1 MIYMAIQRRRHL
13 FHRLVLG
20 MAVHFLSGSLC
31 YLYGAAAIPS
41 DTVPYQAMGNIGSVT
56 TCNIQGFV
64 LYYSTHAG
72 LLYYGCFSVFSY
84 TAISTSFQHQQYRWI
99 EKYIHS
105 VVHLV
110 PLVAALVLL
119 CDDGYHNSGYGFCAP
134 MDGTP
139 IGCESSFNPDVVC
152 VRSPSLIP
160 QRQVSL
166 LFWIIPLTVDLVF
179 PTMVMLRLYC
189 HVQQQYQQRQQQK
202 GALVPNQKTS
212 AMEKGRR
219 KTNNG
224 NNTTIDIYDLGITP
238 KKIMVQSVIYLVPLY
253 WVVVPFIIYEGLYYT
268 WYNTGSI
275 ENPTHDPRWDSLY
288 SFALFTNI
296 NSSLFALWTMI
307 AYLFFSVKKVRST
320 SQLQHHIAPSPQRPG
335 LRLPLPSSDGDDANN
350 KQQQPSLKQEFTTI
364 NNNHDG
370 GTTDNT
376 NTTNIGAYIFSC
388 EGEIEIMT
396 TLSSRPHH
404 NTHNNSRD
412 ADDVPNEDDGT
423 GAYDDPDGSSVA
435 GITSLGART
444 AQTVGTNDTPLSSG
458 IAATIFKHK
467 MKKKHEQ
474 QQQQCQPQY
483 SFNIFDGT
491 QDASGAFAAYI
502 YDGDSED
509 LSYDNAETKKW
520 NSIQEHV

>member
-1 MIYMAIQRRRHL
+1 
-13 FHRLVLG
+13 

-99 EKYIHS
+99 EKYIYS

-166 LFWIIPLTVDLVF
+166 LFWIIPLAIDLVF

-202 GALVPNQKTS
+202 GALVPNQKSS
-212 AMEKGRR
+212 AMEKGKR
-219 KTNNG
+219 KANNG

-275 ENPTHDPRWDSLY
+275 ESPTQDPRWDSLY

-296 NSSLFALWTMI
+296 NSSLFASWTMI

-320 SQLQHHIAPSPQRPG
+320 SQLQHHIAPSPQRPR

-350 KQQQPSLKQEFTTI
+350 KQQQPSLKQVCTAG
-364 NNNHDG
+364 NNSHDG
-370 GTTDNT
+370 GTPDNT

-396 TLSSRPHH
+396 TLSSRPHL

-412 ADDVPNEDDGT
+412 ADDVSNGDDGT

-474 QQQQCQPQY
+474 QQQQQCQPQY

-520 NSIQEHV
+520 NSIQDHM